1 MHYTRNLLCANSIL
15 LTPAHAVHIASQGIS
30 RRPRFI
36 CRMVRCACPKSMSR
50 KFVHRWL
57 PLPMCGHVAAR
68 PPRRQGRRALYVL
81 ANPIEPRF
89 CRVQRVPVQGDR
101 RTAFRRQTE
110 TTAKAANLDRVR
122 LLSSGFV
129 RRFVSFFATGSV
141 DMHGTATVKGRGR
154 RWIAT
159 TTT

>member
-1 MHYTRNLLCANSIL
+1 MARMHYTRNLLCANSIL
-15 LTPAHAVHIASQGIS
+15 LTPGHAVHIASQGIS

-89 CRVQRVPVQGDR
+89 CRVQRKGIGERLFGDR
-101 RTAFRRQTE
+101 QKRPRKPPTSIVSVSSLQVSCAASFPFSRQ
-110 TTAKAANLDRVR
+110 DR
-122 LLSSGFV
+122 SICMV
-129 RRFVSFFATGSV
+129 RR
-141 DMHGTATVKGRGR
+141 R
-154 RWIAT
+154 
-159 TTT
+159 